1 MSQSR
6 SLSHVFHSAAD
17 HAREVLSSFLQNQE
31 GSEKE
36 FGFKKVL
43 TRMHGAVGLDA
54 VIVLE
59 LDDEALAVKRAVGRR
74 VDPLTGRVYHIEFD
88 APPANEPGLAARLKV
103 CLQPAC
109 TPIPCT
115 MLTLVQLP

>member
-1 MSQSR
+1 MFFTLLLIMLGKSC
-6 SLSHVFHSAAD
+6 LVFFRIRKGLRRNLAS
-17 HAREVLSSFLQNQE
+17 
-31 GSEKE
+31 
-36 FGFKKVL
+36 KKVL